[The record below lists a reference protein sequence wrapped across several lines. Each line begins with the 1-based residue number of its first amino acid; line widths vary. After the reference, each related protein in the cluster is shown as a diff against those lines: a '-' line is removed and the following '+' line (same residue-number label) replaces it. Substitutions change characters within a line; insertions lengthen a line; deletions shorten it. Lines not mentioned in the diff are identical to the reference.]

1 MASAPVVTPPAPGE
15 ILKQKL
21 VDETGLK
28 QARVARAIGISR
40 ARLNMILHGRRPISP
55 DIALRIEKVFGIS
68 SAFCLTLRAESELF
82 LERQRM
88 SSELDSLLEWEC
100 K

>member
-1 MASAPVVTPPAPGE
+1 
-15 ILKQKL
+15 
-21 VDETGLK
+21 
-28 QARVARAIGISR
+28 
-40 ARLNMILHGRRPISP
+40 MILHGRRPISP

-82 LERQRM
+82 VERQRM
-88 SSELDSLLEWEC
+88 SSELDSLSEWEC